1 MKYIGPDF
9 CNITSLLTDEEL
21 LIQKTA
27 NQFVTEEFNPIVNEY
42 YEKGSFPLDLIPKMG
57 ELGFFG
63 ATLPKKYGGSEITST
78 AYGLIMQELEKG
90 DSGLRSVCSVQGSL
104 VMFPIYQYGT
114 EEQKEKWLPLL
125 AAGKAVGCFGL
136 TESNHGSDPAG
147 MLTRAKRDGDDWII
161 NGSKMWITN
170 GSIADIA
177 VVWARDEDNVIRGFL
192 LEKGMDGFTSSNIH
206 GKMSLR
212 ASITSELFMKDV
224 RVSDA
229 NRLPNIEGLKGPLSC
244 LTQARYSIAWGV
256 IGAAIDC
263 YEVALSYSK
272 DRKQFSKPIA
282 GFQLTQQKLVYMI
295 EEITKAQL
303 LALQLARLKDSG
315 DLDFSHISLG
325 KKNNVAIAR
334 KCAQLGREILGGNGI
349 MDDYPMMRHM
359 MNLETVYTYEGT
371 HEIHTLIIGQKITDI
386 PAFE

>member
-9 CNITSLLTDEEL
+9 CNITSLLTDEEP

-27 NQFVTEEFNPIVNEY
+27 NQFVAEEFNPIVNEY

-114 EEQKEKWLPLL
+114 DEQKEKWLPLL

-177 VVWARDEDNVIRGFL
+177 VVWARDEDDVVRGFL

-256 IGAAIDC
+256 IGAAVDC

-371 HEIHTLIIGQKITDI
+371 HEIHTLILGQKITDI

>member
-9 CNITSLLTDEEL
+9 CNINSLLTDEEL

-42 YEKGSFPLDLIPKMG
+42 YEKGSFPMDLIPKMG

-104 VMFPIYQYGT
+104 VMFPIYKYGT
-114 EEQKEKWLPLL
+114 DKQKEKWLPLL
-125 AAGKAVGCFGL
+125 AAGKAIGCFGL
-136 TESNHGSDPAG
+136 TESNHGSDPSG

-177 VVWARDEDNVIRGFL
+177 VVWARDEDNIIRGFL
-192 LEKGMDGFTSSNIH
+192 LEKGMDGFTSSDIH

-229 NRLPNIEGLKGPLSC
+229 NRLPDIEGLKGPLSC

-315 DLDFSHISLG
+315 DLEPAHISLG

-359 MNLETVYTYEGT
+359 MNLETVHTYEGT
-371 HEIHTLIIGQKITDI
+371 HEIHTLIIGQKITGI

>member
-27 NQFVTEEFNPIVNEY
+27 NQFVAEEFNPIVNEY

-114 EEQKEKWLPLL
+114 DEQKEKWLPLL

-177 VVWARDEDNVIRGFL
+177 VVWARDEDDVVRGFL

-303 LALQLARLKDSG
+303 LSLQLARLKDSG

-371 HEIHTLIIGQKITDI
+371 HEIHTLILGQKITDI

>member
-9 CNITSLLTDEEL
+9 CNTFSSLSDEEL

-27 NQFVTEEFNPIVNEY
+27 NQFVSEEFNPIVNEY

-63 ATLPKKYGGSEITST
+63 ATLPKEYGGSEISST

-104 VMFPIYQYGT
+104 VMFPIFKYGT
-114 EEQKEKWLPLL
+114 KEQKEKWLPLL

-147 MLTRAKRDGDDWII
+147 MLTRAKKDGNDWII

-177 VVWARDEDNVIRGFL
+177 VVWARDENDIVRGFL
-192 LEKGMDGFTSSNIH
+192 LEKGMEGFTSSNIH

-224 RVSDA
+224 RVPDE
-229 NRLPNIEGLKGPLSC
+229 NRLPDIEGLKGPLSC

-282 GFQLTQQKLVYMI
+282 GFQLTQKKLVYMI

-303 LALQLARLKDSG
+303 IALQLAKLKDRG

-359 MNLETVYTYEGT
+359 VNLETVYTYEGT
-371 HEIHTLIIGQKITDI
+371 HEIHTLIMGQKITGI

>member
-9 CNITSLLTDEEL
+9 CNTFSSLSDEEL

-27 NQFVTEEFNPIVNEY
+27 NQFVSEEFNPIVNEY

-63 ATLPKKYGGSEITST
+63 ATLPKEYGGSEISST

-104 VMFPIYQYGT
+104 VMFPIFKYGT
-114 EEQKEKWLPLL
+114 KEQKEKWLPLL

-147 MLTRAKRDGDDWII
+147 MLTRAKKDGNDWII

-177 VVWARDEDNVIRGFL
+177 VVWARDEDDIVRGFL
-192 LEKGMDGFTSSNIH
+192 LEKGMEGFTSSNIH

-224 RVSDA
+224 RVPDE
-229 NRLPNIEGLKGPLSC
+229 NRLPDIEGLKGPLSC

-282 GFQLTQQKLVYMI
+282 GFQLTQKKLVYMI

-303 LALQLARLKDSG
+303 IALQLAKLKDRG

-359 MNLETVYTYEGT
+359 VNLETVYTYEGT
-371 HEIHTLIIGQKITDI
+371 HEIHTLIMGQKITGI

>member
-27 NQFVTEEFNPIVNEY
+27 NQFVAEEFNPIVNEY
-42 YEKGSFPLDLIPKMG
+42 YEKGSFPLDLISKMG

-114 EEQKEKWLPLL
+114 DKQKDKWLPLL

-177 VVWARDEDNVIRGFL
+177 VVWARDEDDIIRGFL

-371 HEIHTLIIGQKITDI
+371 HEIHTLILGQKITDI

>member
-9 CNITSLLTDEEL
+9 CNITSLLSDEEL

-27 NQFVTEEFNPIVNEY
+27 NEFVAKEFLPVVNEY
-42 YEKGSFPLDLIPKMG
+42 YEKGSFPKELIGRMG
-57 ELGFFG
+57 DLGFFG
-63 ATLPKKYGGSEITST
+63 ATLPKKYGGSEISST

-90 DSGLRSVCSVQGSL
+90 DSGLRSVCSVQGGL
-104 VMFPIYQYGT
+104 VMYPIFEYGS
-114 EEQKEKWLPLL
+114 EEQKEKWLPKL

-136 TESNHGSDPAG
+136 TESNHGSDPGG
-147 MLTRAKRDGDDWII
+147 MTTKAVKDGDDWII

-170 GSIADIA
+170 GSIADVA
-177 VVWARDEDNVIRGFL
+177 VVWAKDEEGVVRGFL
-192 LEKGMDGFTSSNIH
+192 LEKGMEGFSATNIH

-212 ASITSELFMKDV
+212 
-224 RVSDA
+224 
-229 NRLPNIEGLKGPLSC
+229 EGLKGPLSC
-244 LTQARYSIAWGV
+244 LTQARYSIVWGT

-282 GFQLTQQKLVYMI
+282 GFQLTQQKLVNMVQ
-295 EEITKAQL
+295 EITKAQL
-303 LALQLARLKDSG
+303 LALQLGKLKDENL
-315 DLDFSHISLG
+315 LDFSHISLG

-334 KCAQLGREILGGNGI
+334 DCAKSAREILGANGI
-349 MDDYPMMRHM
+349 MDDYSVMRHM

-371 HEIHTLIIGQKITDI
+371 HEIHTLILGQKITDI

>member
-27 NQFVTEEFNPIVNEY
+27 NQFVAEEFNPIVNEY

-114 EEQKEKWLPLL
+114 DEQKEKWLPLL
-125 AAGKAVGCFGL
+125 ASGKAIGCFGL

-192 LEKGMDGFTSSNIH
+192 LEKGLDGFTSSNIH

-334 KCAQLGREILGGNGI
+334 KCTQLGREILGGNGI

-371 HEIHTLIIGQKITDI
+371 HEIPTLIIGQKITDI

>member
-27 NQFVTEEFNPIVNEY
+27 NQFVAEEFNPIVNEY

-114 EEQKEKWLPLL
+114 DEQKEKWLPLL

-177 VVWARDEDNVIRGFL
+177 VVWARDEDDVIRGFL

-229 NRLPNIEGLKGPLSC
+229 NRLQNIEGLKGPLSC

-256 IGAAIDC
+256 IGAAVDC

-371 HEIHTLIIGQKITDI
+371 HEIHTLILGQKITDI

>member
-170 GSIADIA
+170 GSIADVA
-177 VVWARDEDNVIRGFL
+177 VVWARDEDDVIRGFL

-229 NRLPNIEGLKGPLSC
+229 NRLPSIEGLKGPLSC
-244 LTQARYSIAWGV
+244 LTQARYSIVWGV

-263 YEVALSYSK
+263 YEVALSYGK

-295 EEITKAQL
+295 QEITKAQL

-371 HEIHTLIIGQKITDI
+371 HEIHTLILGQKITDI

>member
-9 CNITSLLTDEEL
+9 CNINSLLTDEEL

-42 YEKGSFPLDLIPKMG
+42 YEKGSFPMDLIPKMG

-104 VMFPIYQYGT
+104 VMFPIYKYGT
-114 EEQKEKWLPLL
+114 DKQKETWLPLL
-125 AAGKAVGCFGL
+125 AAGKAIGCFGL
-136 TESNHGSDPAG
+136 TESNHGSDPSG

-177 VVWARDEDNVIRGFL
+177 VVWARDEDNIIRGFL
-192 LEKGMDGFTSSNIH
+192 LEKGMDGFTSSDIH

-229 NRLPNIEGLKGPLSC
+229 NRLPDIEGLKGPLSC

-315 DLDFSHISLG
+315 DLEPAHISLG

-371 HEIHTLIIGQKITDI
+371 HEIHTLIIGQKITGI

>member
-27 NQFVTEEFNPIVNEY
+27 NQFVAEEFNPIVNEY

-114 EEQKEKWLPLL
+114 DEQKEKWLPLL
-125 AAGKAVGCFGL
+125 ASGKAIGCFGL

-272 DRKQFSKPIA
+272 DRKQFSKPSA

-371 HEIHTLIIGQKITDI
+371 HEIHTLILGQKITNI

>member
-161 NGSKMWITN
+161 NGSKMWITH
-170 GSIADIA
+170 GSIADVA
-177 VVWARDEDNVIRGFL
+177 VVWARDEDDVIRGFL

-212 ASITSELFMKDV
+212 ASSTSELFMKDV

-244 LTQARYSIAWGV
+244 LTQARYSIVWGV

-263 YEVALSYSK
+263 YEVALSYGK

-295 EEITKAQL
+295 QEITKAQL

-371 HEIHTLIIGQKITDI
+371 HEIHTLILGQKITDI

>member
-9 CNITSLLTDEEL
+9 CKITSLLTDEEL

-170 GSIADIA
+170 GSIADVA
-177 VVWARDEDNVIRGFL
+177 VVWARDEDDVIRGFL

-244 LTQARYSIAWGV
+244 LTQARYSIVWGV

-263 YEVALSYSK
+263 YEVALSYGK

-295 EEITKAQL
+295 QEITKAQL

-371 HEIHTLIIGQKITDI
+371 HEIHTLILGQKITDI

>member
-42 YEKGSFPLDLIPKMG
+42 YEKGSFPLDLISKMG

-114 EEQKEKWLPLL
+114 DKQKDKWLPLL

-177 VVWARDEDNVIRGFL
+177 VVWARDEDDIIRGFL

-371 HEIHTLIIGQKITDI
+371 HEIHTLILGQKITDI

>member
-27 NQFVTEEFNPIVNEY
+27 NQFVAEEFNPIVNEY

-114 EEQKEKWLPLL
+114 DEQKEKWLPLL
-125 AAGKAVGCFGL
+125 ASGKAIGCFGL

-371 HEIHTLIIGQKITDI
+371 HEIHTLILGQKITDI

>member
-27 NQFVTEEFNPIVNEY
+27 NQFVAEEFNPIVNEY

-114 EEQKEKWLPLL
+114 DKQKDKWLPLL

-177 VVWARDEDNVIRGFL
+177 VVWARDEDDIIRGFL

-371 HEIHTLIIGQKITDI
+371 HEIHTLILGQKITDI

>member
-170 GSIADIA
+170 GSIADVA
-177 VVWARDEDNVIRGFL
+177 VVWARDEDDVIRGFL

-229 NRLPNIEGLKGPLSC
+229 NRLSNIEGLKGPLSC
-244 LTQARYSIAWGV
+244 LTQARYSIVWGV

-263 YEVALSYSK
+263 YEVALSYGK

-295 EEITKAQL
+295 QEITKAQL

-371 HEIHTLIIGQKITDI
+371 HEIHTLILGQKITDI

>member
-9 CNITSLLTDEEL
+9 CNITSLLTDDEL

-27 NQFVTEEFNPIVNEY
+27 NQFVAEEFNPIVNEY

-114 EEQKEKWLPLL
+114 DEQKEKWLPLL
-125 AAGKAVGCFGL
+125 ASGKAIGCFGL

>member
-27 NQFVTEEFNPIVNEY
+27 NQFVAEEFNPIVNEY
-42 YEKGSFPLDLIPKMG
+42 YEKGSFPLDLISKMG

-114 EEQKEKWLPLL
+114 DKQKDKWLPLL

-177 VVWARDEDNVIRGFL
+177 VVWARDEDDIIRGFL

-272 DRKQFSKPIA
+272 DRKQFSKPIP

-371 HEIHTLIIGQKITDI
+371 HEIHTLILGQKITDI

>member
-27 NQFVTEEFNPIVNEY
+27 NQFVAEEFNPIVNEY

-114 EEQKEKWLPLL
+114 DEQKEKWLPLL
-125 AAGKAVGCFGL
+125 ASGKAIGCFGL

-192 LEKGMDGFTSSNIH
+192 LEKGMNGFTSSNIH

-256 IGAAIDC
+256 IGAAVDC

-371 HEIHTLIIGQKITDI
+371 HEIHTLILGQKITDI

>member
-27 NQFVTEEFNPIVNEY
+27 NQFVAEEFNPIVNEY

-114 EEQKEKWLPLL
+114 DEQKEKWLPLL

-147 MLTRAKRDGDDWII
+147 MLTRAKRDGDDWIL

-177 VVWARDEDNVIRGFL
+177 VVWARDEDDVIRGFL

-371 HEIHTLIIGQKITDI
+371 HEIHTLILGQKITNI

>member
-27 NQFVTEEFNPIVNEY
+27 NQFVAQEFNPIVNEY

-63 ATLPKKYGGSEITST
+63 ATLPKEFGGSEISST
-78 AYGLIMQELEKG
+78 AYGLIMHELEKG
-90 DSGLRSVCSVQGSL
+90 DSGLRSVCSVQGGL
-104 VMFPIYQYGT
+104 VMYPIHQYGT
-114 EEQKEKWLPLL
+114 DEQKDKWLPKL
-125 AAGKAVGCFGL
+125 AAGTAIGCFGL
-136 TESNHGSDPAG
+136 TEANHGSDPGG
-147 MLTRAKRDGDDWII
+147 MLTKAKRDGDDWII

-170 GSIADIA
+170 GSIADVA
-177 VVWARDEDNVIRGFL
+177 VVWAKDEEGIVRGFL
-192 LEKGMDGFTSSNIH
+192 IEKDTKGFSSSDIH

-224 RVSDA
+224 RIPDS
-229 NRLPNIEGLKGPLSC
+229 NRLPGVEGLKGPLSC
-244 LTQARYSIAWGV
+244 LTQARYSIAWGA
-256 IGAAIDC
+256 IGAAVDC
-263 YEVALSYSK
+263 YEVALNYSK
-272 DRKQFSKPIA
+272 ERKQFSKPIA
-282 GFQLTQQKLVYMI
+282 GFQLTQKKLANMI
-295 EEITKAQL
+295 QEITKAQL
-303 LALQLARLKDSG
+303 LAIQLGNLKDNNQ
-315 DLDFSHISLG
+315 LDFSHISLG

-334 KCAQLGREILGGNGI
+334 DCARLAREILGGNGI
-349 MDDYPMMRHM
+349 MDDYSVMRHM

-371 HEIHTLIIGQKITDI
+371 NEIHTLIIGQKIIDL